1 MSLDTEQLEILEMLS
16 DLANRFG
23 MGATVAVIDEFISR
37 RATADKGGGGEKTV
51 SPLTNYAGVPRM
63 KRRCKVDGCEGRVYA
78 EHFYCTV
85 HRLRLERTGD
95 PTLARKR
102 GRKPKVS

>member
-1 MSLDTEQLEILEMLS
+1 MSLDAEQLEILGSLS
-16 DLANRFG
+16 DLANRLG
-23 MGATVAVIDEFISR
+23 MGAVTAIIDEWVAR
-37 RATADKGGGGEKTV
+37 HTVTDKEPLGEETV
-51 SPLTNYAGVPRM
+51 SGLTNCCRQPRM

-95 PTLARKR
+95 PLRTRKR
-102 GRKPKVS
+102 GRKPKA

>member
-1 MSLDTEQLEILEMLS
+1 MSLDAEQLEILEALS
-16 DLANRFG
+16 DLAERLG
-23 MGATVAVIDEFISR
+23 MGAVTEVIDEWVAQR
-37 RATADKGGGGEKTV
+37 TAHDKDRGAKETV

-102 GRKPKVS
+102 GRKPKV